1 MPLVQTPF
9 HTFVSVAT
17 FAFAEQTL
25 RRGSRNRDV
34 GRSCASRSRR
44 EGSPSSTA
52 GIVVSVAETLFAE
65 RFAVSA
71 DAPAHPDSAAHLY
84 DETRNLTVTPD
95 GLPAVERGITASTDT
110 GTYAGREPP
119 DSDRAWEAAA
129 STDTLT
135 KAGHDRDHWS
145 ASASTD
151 TITRAR
157 SDRDLW
163 TR

>member
-1 MPLVQTPF
+1 
-9 HTFVSVAT
+9 
-17 FAFAEQTL
+17 
-25 RRGSRNRDV
+25 
-34 GRSCASRSRR
+34 
-44 EGSPSSTA
+44 
-52 GIVVSVAETLFAE
+52 VAETLFAE

-71 DAPAHPDSAAHLY
+71 DAPAHADGAAHLY

-135 KAGHDRDHWS
+135 KAGHDRDRWP
-145 ASASTD
+145 ASVSTE
-151 TITRAR
+151 TTTRAR
-157 SDRDLW
+157 ADRDHW
-163 TR
+163 AQ